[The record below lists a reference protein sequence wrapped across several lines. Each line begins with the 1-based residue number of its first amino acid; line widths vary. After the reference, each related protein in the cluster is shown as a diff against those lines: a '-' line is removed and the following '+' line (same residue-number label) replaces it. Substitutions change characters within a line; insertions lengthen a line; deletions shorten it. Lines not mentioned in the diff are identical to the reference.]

1 MATYTDAFTDT
12 NFVLL
17 ENHTPTGGGFTW
29 TRWAAFSVDS
39 ANIESNLVSPTGSSG
54 GSTYYTNITPSD
66 ADYTIE
72 LDITAGSNPSA
83 APLARIDTTGFNFVY
98 FGWNGTAWEVTE
110 FIGGTPNS
118 RGTSSSLSP
127 ASNART
133 VRLEVEGTAA
143 RGYVDDTLL
152 VTGTLTTVTA
162 AGVPG
167 IGFGASLAADADNWS
182 FDDAVSG
189 SVPDTPT
196 AGGVTALAPT
206 SATVNWTD
214 NSDDETGFKVEYAAS
229 PYSSWSAASGSPA
242 AANATSLSITSFSPS
257 TSYKFRVAGTNA
269 NGDSSWSESSAF
281 TTPAWAYARPTSDIS
296 EAWSLSTGGDSY
308 ALLDETSADDG
319 DYIAAVSS
327 GLTTEVKLGGMSV
340 PTTGTSVLVNYKVTG
355 ITGSGSVSVRLYCGS
370 TLIKTDTT
378 RTTNGTYTMT
388 VTSAEWDTEVT
399 DWSDMRLR
407 FVSI

>member
-17 ENHTPTGGGFTW
+17 QDHTPTGGGFTW

-39 ANIESNLVSPTGSSG
+39 ANIESNLISPTGSSG
-54 GSTYYTNITPSD
+54 GSVYYTSITPSD
-66 ADYTIE
+66 ADYTVQIE
-72 LDITAGSNPSA
+72 ITAGSNPSA
-83 APLARIDTTGFNFVY
+83 SPLARIGTGSSALVY
-98 FGWNGTAWEVTE
+98 FGWNGTAWEVSE
-110 FIGGTPNS
+110 FISGSPNS

-152 VTGTLTTVTA
+152 ITGTLTTVTA

-167 IGFGASLAADADNWS
+167 IGFGPSLAADADNWL

-189 SVPDTPT
+189 AIPDAPT

-257 TSYKFRVAGTNA
+257 TSYKFRVASTNA

-281 TTPAWAYARPTSDIS
+281 TTPAWAYARPASDVT
-296 EAWSLSTGGDSY
+296 EQWALSTGADSY
-308 ALLDETSADDG
+308 ALLDEVSADDG
-319 DYIAAVSS
+319 DYIQAASA
-327 GLTTEVKLGGMSV
+327 GLTTEVQLTGMSV

-355 ITGSGSVSVRLYCGS
+355 IVGIGGVSVRLYCGS

-399 DWSDMRLR
+399 DWTDMRLR
-407 FVSI
+407 FVSV